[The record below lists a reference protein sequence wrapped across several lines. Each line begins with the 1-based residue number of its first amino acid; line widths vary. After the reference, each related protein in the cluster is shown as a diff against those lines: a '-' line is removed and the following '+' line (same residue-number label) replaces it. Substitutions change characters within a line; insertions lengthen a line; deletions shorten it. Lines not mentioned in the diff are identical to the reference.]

1 MARARNIKPG
11 FFLNDILAGLSALHR
26 LLFIGLWTIADR
38 DGRVFDRPNQI
49 KASVL
54 PYDNCNPSRMLQDL
68 HESGFILRY
77 TSQGINCIQVINFSK
92 HQNPHIKESK
102 STIPAPDLHQTEHQT
117 STEVARL
124 IPDSLNLMPDSG
136 CPDSL
141 VPSKT
146 KAKPRKNGHDVEPL
160 QLPEW
165 IPLDQ
170 WQAWIEARTKKRNA
184 PTQWAMKLAVIK
196 LEHLRKDGHS
206 VARILADSAFN
217 GWAGLF
223 PPKD

>member
-1 MARARNIKPG
+1 MARSRNIKPG
-11 FFLNDILAGLSALHR
+11 FFTNEVLGEMSPLARILFAGMWCH
-26 LLFIGLWTIADR
+26 ADR
-38 DGRVFDRPNQI
+38 EGRLEDRLKRLKPQ
-49 KASVL
+49 VL
-54 PYDNCNPSRMLQDL
+54 PYDECDIDALAQCL
-68 HESGFILRY
+68 HDAKLVHRY
-77 TSQGINCIQVINFSK
+77 IVDGKGYIQVLEFKK
-92 HQNPHIKESK
+92 HQNPHVKEQA
-102 STIPAPDLHQTEHQT
+102 STIPAPCKHQT
-117 STEVARL
+117 STVVARL
-124 IPDSLNLMPDSG
+124 IPDSLNPITDSG